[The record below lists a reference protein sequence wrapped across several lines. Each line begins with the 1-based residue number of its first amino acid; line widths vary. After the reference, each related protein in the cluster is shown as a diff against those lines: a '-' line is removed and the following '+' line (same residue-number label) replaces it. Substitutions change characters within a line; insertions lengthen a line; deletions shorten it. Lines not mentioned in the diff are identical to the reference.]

1 MVVYRLTSAGVVL
14 YRQVYVALFAPL
26 RVSRRQFRRVL
37 QCMRSVR
44 HLKCHELYAHEK
56 VTKVDSLSL
65 VLSGK

>member
-1 MVVYRLTSAGVVL
+1 MFLHVLTSSIPSK
-14 YRQVYVALFAPL
+14 RNQVYIALFKPL

-37 QCMRSVR
+37 MCMRNVR